1 MAKQKAEGRVNKKL
15 VGEVA
20 SSGIAEF
27 DSILR
32 GGFPRDRMCLLVGP
46 PGSGKTTL
54 AIQFLLSGTKQ
65 GEKGAYLTFS
75 ETAGELKQS
84 AKSHGWSLNSISI
97 LDFTKMHSELGVED
111 QYTVLVAGELILR
124 Q

>member
-1 MAKQKAEGRVNKKL
+1 MRSLRLKGYFLSKSKQKAEGVNKEL

-54 AIQFLLSGTKQ
+54 AIQFLLAGTAK
-65 GEKGAYLTFS
+65 GEKSTYITFS
-75 ETAGELKQS
+75 ETAAELKQS
-84 AKSHGWSLNSISI
+84 AQSH
-97 LDFTKMHSELGVED
+97 
-111 QYTVLVAGELILR
+111 
-124 Q
+124 